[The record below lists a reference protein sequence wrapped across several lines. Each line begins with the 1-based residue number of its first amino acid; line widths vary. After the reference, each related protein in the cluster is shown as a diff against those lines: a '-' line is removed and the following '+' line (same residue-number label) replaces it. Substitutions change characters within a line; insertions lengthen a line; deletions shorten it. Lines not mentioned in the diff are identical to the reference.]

1 MNQEEKTVKCSEAQ
15 RRANKKYRE
24 NNKEKVNIQRKKYYQ
39 ERKERDPDFMEYK
52 RVKARQYY
60 RLKQDRLYREA
71 DLYIAL
77 EKKIDETLKKLNSN
91 IENKE

>member
-1 MNQEEKTVKCSEAQ
+1 
-15 RRANKKYRE
+15 
-24 NNKEKVNIQRKKYYQ
+24 
-39 ERKERDPDFMEYK
+39 MEYK

-77 EKKIDETLKKLNSN
+77 ENKIDETLKKLNSN